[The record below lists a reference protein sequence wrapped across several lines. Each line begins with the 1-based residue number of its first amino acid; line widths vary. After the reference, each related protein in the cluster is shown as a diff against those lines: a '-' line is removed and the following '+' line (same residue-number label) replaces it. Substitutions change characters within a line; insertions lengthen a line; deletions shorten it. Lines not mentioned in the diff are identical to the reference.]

1 VRHRPSATCWSN
13 GARFRLDALLKTTLS
28 DSYRLI
34 GALLPGFL
42 EDNFLEFVRASPA
55 RSVPFTTKA
64 SKATARQAASML
76 PRDRPQGGLTMRRAC
91 WIVTVG
97 VLGACQVVA
106 EHLDDMDL
114 HDLE

>member
-1 VRHRPSATCWSN
+1 
-13 GARFRLDALLKTTLS
+13 
-28 DSYRLI
+28 
-34 GALLPGFL
+34 
-42 EDNFLEFVRASPA
+42 
-55 RSVPFTTKA
+55 
-64 SKATARQAASML
+64 
-76 PRDRPQGGLTMRRAC
+76 MRRAC